1 MQCIFTICRIK
12 KFFDVIRFLY
22 FPILCEKKNRLK
34 RLVYFLMHFCC
45 FSTYEGRL
53 ANERLPI
60 DAFQTLSNK
69 RDGKRRTILKHTN
82 VQTNSEIKRKGNKHR
97 DKQTK
102 ENKSK

>member
-1 MQCIFTICRIK
+1 MLSAFYT
-12 KFFDVIRFLY
+12 FRFSA
-22 FPILCEKKNRLK
+22 KKNGLK

-97 DKQTK
+97 DKQTR

>member
-22 FPILCEKKNRLK
+22 FPILGEKKWFEKACLLFNA
-34 RLVYFLMHFCC
+34 FLL

-69 RDGKRRTILKHTN
+69 RDGKRRTILKYTN
-82 VQTNSEIKRKGNKHR
+82 VQTNSEIKRKGNNHR
-97 DKQTK
+97 DKQTR